1 MHTQFKN
8 VLVLSPHTDDAE
20 LGAGGFI
27 NKLIQSGANVIY
39 AAFSTAEE
47 SLAEGLPKDTLV
59 TEVKAATQRL
69 GIKSENL
76 FLYKYRVRQLN
87 YHRQEILEDLI
98 QLRNKCTYD
107 LILMPSQNDI
117 HQDHQTIAS
126 EGLRAFKKTTI
137 LGYELMWN
145 NLSFN
150 TTSFVVLNQQDI
162 EKKVAALS
170 CYESQSNRDY
180 MSNDFIFS
188 LAKTRGVQ
196 IGTQYA
202 EAFEVVRL
210 VIENDENK

>member
-1 MHTQFKN
+1 MNTRFNN

-47 SLAEGLPKDTLV
+47 SLSEGLPKDTLV
-59 TEVKAATQRL
+59 TEVKAATKRL

-76 FLYKYRVRQLN
+76 VLYKYRVRQLN

-98 QLRNKCTYD
+98 QLRNKHDYD
-107 LILMPSQNDI
+107 LVLMPSLNDI

-137 LGYELMWN
+137 LGYELVWN

-150 TTSFVVLNQQDI
+150 TTSFVVLDQKDI
-162 EKKVAALS
+162 EKKVEALT
-170 CYESQSNRDY
+170 CYESQGYRDY
-180 MSNDFIFS
+180 MSRDFIFS

-202 EAFEVVRL
+202 EAFEVVRF
-210 VIENDENK
+210 VI